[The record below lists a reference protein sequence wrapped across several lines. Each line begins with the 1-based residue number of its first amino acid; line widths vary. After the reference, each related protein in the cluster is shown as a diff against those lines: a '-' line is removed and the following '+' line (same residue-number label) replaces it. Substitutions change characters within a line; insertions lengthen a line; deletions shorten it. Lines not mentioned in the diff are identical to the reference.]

1 MQTAQRRR
9 FRRMTI
15 VQAATLL
22 SQNTGSIMGEIR
34 DFSPNGVLFNLG
46 RKINAASL
54 QNQLVTIE
62 FKPNLAVTEQYRIV
76 GRVVRF
82 FDLSMGIAVEHFPP
96 NAYRDLIQL
105 TNQPKPKTASV
116 TPQTYSKAQTNEA
129 LAQCHAQFKAFIT
142 QTIAHFY
149 NSLGAKLAYSAEQAV
164 SLEER
169 WVLHN
174 AYPLVAAQR
183 NRIERAYLED
193 DYLHRDIQEAETE
206 ETDDEPTLSLVDTD
220 EFDDWLAVSQLVNR
234 LNLEYS
240 YDVGKFESRYEILMG
255 TTLKPNANPFG
266 PNYIF
271 QTFRE
276 LLSETDFKN
285 QIKSLLYKAFYDSLI
300 KSISEFYAALNET
313 LKFVQLPQAPA
324 TTTAS
329 TSKPANQT
337 PNASSVSTPYEKS
350 PETGHSSAVSLS
362 DYLKSAVRL
371 MGVPPLMQQ
380 GALSA
385 APYQVPSSPGMQYQP
400 ANAGLDYALGNLLEN
415 LHLNNPGLQLDFNS
429 LTEGLRALPPVY
441 LPAGKRYDSV
451 IPAMHN
457 VFDAA
462 HIGLRPVK
470 EMSSALT
477 QATTAG
483 IPVENLNQILEVV
496 NGMQKQRV
504 LHGYDEENISIKQK
518 ILDNLP
524 QFESPSL
531 QDRFYHSLQLFDE
544 MLSLPLSDDALN
556 SDIRNLLK
564 KIELTLLK
572 LALLDENFLRSS
584 DHPAQQTVN
593 LIERFYVAADD
604 AGKLFDPQLQKFLN
618 LLANQIVDKF
628 DINLGVFDEVNQV
641 LRNLLIPIEEAR
653 KDKVVQLQL
662 ACNQRETL
670 EAGNIDAADES
681 AADMEQE
688 ATSGINLLRQGNWL
702 AVMIDGML
710 VPYQLVWLSPLG
722 KLFVLTSRS
731 ATVVREF
738 SRISL
743 VQDMVSGQVVRLS
756 EYDIPFM
763 ERSAHKIML
772 NAYEQV
778 YQHATHDPVSG
789 LLNRKGMMIR
799 LDALFAG
806 DGKKRQ
812 GDILCMLMFDQ
823 LSLVYHN
830 CEPLEAEAS
839 LVELIGV
846 IVSEVSPRDVF
857 ARLGE
862 NTFAILLHDSSLATA
877 QSTMQTMVS
886 TIEHQRIHC
895 QGKHFAVGVNVG
907 IAEIS
912 DELESVSKLLRN
924 VGSACVAAK
933 ALGINAVQV
942 YEANSE
948 QIRQEQS
955 LFEWAGAIDQ
965 VFHDNHLFL
974 RCQKIQP
981 IDTGNGELPH
991 YEILLGIDKSLTT
1004 NPQEFVLAAEK
1015 WNRSADIDLW
1025 VLQNSFEW
1033 LRAQGDK
1040 LESISG
1046 IAINLSGHSLS
1057 NKKIL
1062 AYIHHELQT
1071 RQVPA
1076 DKLIFEITETAVISK
1091 LDTAQR
1097 FIETIR
1103 AFGCRF
1109 SLDDFGSGY
1118 SSFAYLKNFKV
1129 DYLKIDGAFIRD
1141 LAKSPADFA
1150 MVKSMHQIGHA
1161 LGLKTVAEYVE
1172 NQTIL
1177 GMLSDIGVDYAQGY
1191 GIEVS
1196 RSLDT
1201 LVL

>member
-1 MQTAQRRR
+1 
-9 FRRMTI
+9 
-15 VQAATLL
+15 
-22 SQNTGSIMGEIR
+22 MGEIR
-34 DFSPNGVLFNLG
+34 DFSPKGLLFNLG
-46 RKINAASL
+46 RKINAAGL

-62 FKPNLAVTEQYRIV
+62 FKPNPAVTELYRIV

-82 FDLSMGIAVEHFPP
+82 LDLSLGIAVEHFPP
-96 NAYRDLIQL
+96 NAYRDLIEL
-105 TNQPKPKTASV
+105 ANHPKPKASPVTAH
-116 TPQTYSKAQTNEA
+116 TYSKAQTSEA
-129 LAQCHAQFKAFIT
+129 LTQCHAHFKAFIT
-142 QTIAHFY
+142 QTIDHFY

-169 WVLHN
+169 WILHN

-183 NRIERAYLED
+183 NRIERAYLDD
-193 DYLHRDIQEAETE
+193 DYLHRDIQETETE
-206 ETDDEPTLSLVDTD
+206 ESDDEPTLSLVDTD

-255 TTLKPNANPFG
+255 TTFKANANPFG

-276 LLSETDFKN
+276 LLSETSFKK
-285 QIKSLLYKAFYDSLI
+285 QIKSLLYKALYDSLL
-300 KSISEFYAALNET
+300 KSISKFYDTLNET
-313 LKFVQLPQAPA
+313 LSFVKLPQAPDTA
-324 TTTAS
+324 TPS
-329 TSKPANQT
+329 TGIAANQSDHPT
-337 PNASSVSTPYEKS
+337 PPDYSGQSGNSARNQNTSGAQS
-350 PETGHSSAVSLS
+350 PSFEHSAGTGHSSAFSLS
-362 DYLKSAVRL
+362 EYLKSVVRPTS
-371 MGVPPLMQQ
+371 VPPLMQQ
-380 GALSA
+380 GTLSA
-385 APYQVPSSPGMQYQP
+385 APSLHASRPGMQHQP
-400 ANAGLDYALGNLLEN
+400 ANAAMDYALGNLLEN
-415 LHLNNPGLQLDFNS
+415 LHLHTPGLQLDFNS

-441 LPAGKRYDSV
+441 LPAGTRYESV

-462 HIGLRPVK
+462 HTGLRPVK
-470 EMSSALT
+470 ETSSVLT

-496 NGMQKQRV
+496 NGMQKHRV
-504 LHGYDEENISIKQK
+504 LHGYAEENISIKQK
-518 ILDNLP
+518 IIDKVP
-524 QFESPSL
+524 QFENPYL

-544 MLSLPLSDDALN
+544 MLSIPLSDDAAT

-572 LALLDENFLRSS
+572 LALLDENFLKSS

-628 DINLGVFDEVNQV
+628 DTNLGVFDEVNQV

-653 KDKVVQLQL
+653 KEKVVQIQL

-670 EAGNIDAADES
+670 EAGNIDTADQGTP
-681 AADMEQE
+681 DLQQE

-702 AVMIDGML
+702 AVMIDGVL
-710 VPYQLVWLSPLG
+710 VPYQLVWLSQLG

-731 ATVVREF
+731 ATLVREF
-738 SRISL
+738 SRVSL
-743 VQDMVSGQVVRLS
+743 VQDMVSGQVVRLP

-778 YQHATHDPVSG
+778 YQQATHDPVSG

-806 DGKKRQ
+806 EGKKRQ

-823 LSLVYHN
+823 LSLLYHN

-846 IVSEVSPRDVF
+846 IVNEVNPKDVF

-862 NTFAILLHDSSLATA
+862 NTFAILLHGSELAIA
-877 QSTMQTMVS
+877 QSTMQTLVS
-886 TIEHQRIHC
+886 TIEQQRIHC

-912 DELESVSKLLRN
+912 DEVESVSKLLRN

-933 ALGINAVQV
+933 ALGVNSVQI

-955 LFEWAGAIDQ
+955 LFEWAGAIDR
-965 VFHDNHLFL
+965 VFQDNQLFL

-981 IDTGNGELPH
+981 VETDKGYLPH

-1025 VLQNSFEW
+1025 VLQKSFEW

-1046 IAINLSGHSLS
+1046 ISINLSGHSLS

-1062 AYIHHELQT
+1062 AYIHNELQT

-1161 LGLKTVAEYVE
+1161 LGLQTVAEYVE

-1177 GMLSDIGVDYAQGY
+1177 GLLSDIGVDYAQGY

-1201 LVL
+1201 LIL